1 VRLQLARDPWTP
13 LTQPYLLKYSNTNQ
27 KFFIKPAHFTN
38 ESMAWQKQSCA
49 GSAPAP
55 PVSTVAAL
63 SAWWHGQSEVSQ
75 PWAVD
80 QPNNRSLLNVILL
93 LSLASLVGTL
103 AFNGLRNKERF
114 LEAWGVNARKVHRTI
129 KEVDRK
135 MFHLATL
142 LVPLIHQLLLNVG
155 WTNEDCVSLCWAI
168 TITGW
173 TADISRVYGPGWI
186 QRNWPMQRI
195 LREKEKNQLTGSCY
209 LSLGCTLT
217 MAISPPSIT
226 MASILFLILG
236 DLSAAIVGVSFG
248 GETVS
253 LKLGRAGKKS
263 AEGSMAMLLVCF
275 CIGCVTFW
283 NVELREYPV
292 RAPPLRRLAPL
303 HRPLAPPC
311 AALRR
316 LVPPCVALRF
326 SPHSHARR
334 TPHQV
339 AIGAIVATLTEL
351 IEPFGIN
358 DNLTIPIFSSIALQ
372 YGFSRISTCNIA
384 AGSAVTLAKGILAK
398 IDVPHPFDWYSRL
411 SDLF

>member
-1 VRLQLARDPWTP
+1 
-13 LTQPYLLKYSNTNQ
+13 
-27 KFFIKPAHFTN
+27 
-38 ESMAWQKQSCA
+38 MAWQKQSCA

-75 PWAVD
+75 PWAVE

-303 HRPLAPPC
+303 HRPLEPPC

-326 SPHSHARR
+326 SPHAHARR
-334 TPHQV
+334 TRSQV

>member
-1 VRLQLARDPWTP
+1 
-13 LTQPYLLKYSNTNQ
+13 
-27 KFFIKPAHFTN
+27 
-38 ESMAWQKQSCA
+38 
-49 GSAPAP
+49 
-55 PVSTVAAL
+55 
-63 SAWWHGQSEVSQ
+63 
-75 PWAVD
+75 
-80 QPNNRSLLNVILL
+80 
-93 LSLASLVGTL
+93 
-103 AFNGLRNKERF
+103 
-114 LEAWGVNARKVHRTI
+114 
-129 KEVDRK
+129 
-135 MFHLATL
+135 
-142 LVPLIHQLLLNVG
+142 LLLNVG

-303 HRPLAPPC
+303 HRPLASPCAALCRLAPPC
-311 AALRR
+311 AALCCLAVFSSCARSSHSLTGRDWRHRRDAHRAHRAVWDQRQPHDPNLLFDRAAVRLLAYLDLQHCGRQRCHARQRDLSQDRCSSSLR
-316 LVPPCVALRF
+316 LVLAL
-326 SPHSHARR
+326 
-334 TPHQV
+334 V
-339 AIGAIVATLTEL
+339 
-351 IEPFGIN
+351 
-358 DNLTIPIFSSIALQ
+358 
-372 YGFSRISTCNIA
+372 
-384 AGSAVTLAKGILAK
+384 
-398 IDVPHPFDWYSRL
+398 
-411 SDLF
+411 

>member
-1 VRLQLARDPWTP
+1 
-13 LTQPYLLKYSNTNQ
+13 
-27 KFFIKPAHFTN
+27 
-38 ESMAWQKQSCA
+38 MAWPREKQSCA

-75 PWAVD
+75 PWAVE

-263 AEGSMAMLLVCF
+263 AEGSMAMLFVCF

-311 AALRR
+311 AASSFAR
-316 LVPPCVALRF
+316 
-326 SPHSHARR
+326 SSHS
-334 TPHQV
+334 
-339 AIGAIVATLTEL
+339 LTEL

-384 AGSAVTLAKGILAK
+384 AGSAVTLAKGILSK

-411 SDLF
+411 SDFF

>member
-1 VRLQLARDPWTP
+1 
-13 LTQPYLLKYSNTNQ
+13 
-27 KFFIKPAHFTN
+27 
-38 ESMAWQKQSCA
+38 MAWQKQSCA

-292 RAPPLRRLAPL
+292 
-303 HRPLAPPC
+303 
-311 AALRR
+311 
-316 LVPPCVALRF
+316 
-326 SPHSHARR
+326 
-334 TPHQV
+334 

>member
-1 VRLQLARDPWTP
+1 
-13 LTQPYLLKYSNTNQ
+13 
-27 KFFIKPAHFTN
+27 
-38 ESMAWQKQSCA
+38 MAWPREKQSCA

-75 PWAVD
+75 PWAVE

-263 AEGSMAMLLVCF
+263 AEGSMAMLFVCF

-303 HRPLAPPC
+303 HRPLASPCAALCRLAPPC
-311 AALRR
+311 AALCCLAVFSSCARSSHSLTGRDWRHRR
-316 LVPPCVALRF
+316 DAHRAHRAVWDQRQ
-326 SPHSHARR
+326 PHDPNLLFDRAAVRLLAYLDLQHCGRQRSHARQR
-334 TPHQV
+334 DLSQ
-339 AIGAIVATLTEL
+339 
-351 IEPFGIN
+351 
-358 DNLTIPIFSSIALQ
+358 DRCSSSLRLVLAL
-372 YGFSRISTCNIA
+372 
-384 AGSAVTLAKGILAK
+384 V
-398 IDVPHPFDWYSRL
+398 
-411 SDLF
+411 

>member
-1 VRLQLARDPWTP
+1 
-13 LTQPYLLKYSNTNQ
+13 
-27 KFFIKPAHFTN
+27 
-38 ESMAWQKQSCA
+38 M
-49 GSAPAP
+49 
-55 PVSTVAAL
+55 
-63 SAWWHGQSEVSQ
+63 
-75 PWAVD
+75 
-80 QPNNRSLLNVILL
+80 ILL

-303 HRPLAPPC
+303 HRPLASPCAALCRLAPPC
-311 AALRR
+311 AALCC
-316 LVPPCVALRF
+316 LAV
-326 SPHSHARR
+326 
-334 TPHQV
+334 
-339 AIGAIVATLTEL
+339 
-351 IEPFGIN
+351 
-358 DNLTIPIFSSIALQ
+358 FSSCARSSHSLT
-372 YGFSRISTCNIA
+372 R
-384 AGSAVTLAKGILAK
+384 
-398 IDVPHPFDWYSRL
+398 SRL
-411 SDLF
+411 APSSRRSPS

>member
-1 VRLQLARDPWTP
+1 
-13 LTQPYLLKYSNTNQ
+13 
-27 KFFIKPAHFTN
+27 
-38 ESMAWQKQSCA
+38 MAWPREKQSCA

-75 PWAVD
+75 PWAVE

-263 AEGSMAMLLVCF
+263 AEGSMAMLFVCF

-311 AALRR
+311 AASSFAR
-316 LVPPCVALRF
+316 
-326 SPHSHARR
+326 SSHS
-334 TPHQV
+334 
-339 AIGAIVATLTEL
+339 LTR
-351 IEPFGIN
+351 
-358 DNLTIPIFSSIALQ
+358 SQ
-372 YGFSRISTCNIA
+372 
-384 AGSAVTLAKGILAK
+384 
-398 IDVPHPFDWYSRL
+398 
-411 SDLF
+411 

>member
-1 VRLQLARDPWTP
+1 
-13 LTQPYLLKYSNTNQ
+13 
-27 KFFIKPAHFTN
+27 
-38 ESMAWQKQSCA
+38 MAWQKQSCA

-75 PWAVD
+75 PWAVE

-263 AEGSMAMLLVCF
+263 AEGSMAMLFVCF

-292 RAPPLRRLAPL
+292 RAPPLRRLEPP

-311 AALRR
+311 AALCR
-316 LVPPCVALRF
+316 LVLPCGFLLIRTLVAL
-326 SPHSHARR
+326 A
-334 TPHQV
+334 HQV